1 LEIRPPTSTS
11 QGIEPL
17 AGFAPIQRIAH
28 YGAMNDQSRG
38 WAEQMST
45 GLAVVDGMLRVQWI
59 NPALAE
65 LLGLGLRHAQGQS
78 LTALLQDSGVA
89 QQAARSLAEQRSV
102 QCRGVVLSGMHSGG
116 QRVDVSLQPLD
127 AASLLVEVHALADSA
142 PVVSP
147 LSATLRGF
155 AHEVKNPLAGL
166 RGAAQLLQRRLDD
179 ADMQALA
186 GLVIAEADRLAALAN
201 RLLHHDG
208 APHLGAVNLHQLLER
223 LSDLIQAEPSPPRL
237 RHDYDPSLPDVHGDA
252 DRLQQVMLNLARN
265 AIEAGAQTLTLR
277 SRVEHGV
284 RLGERMFRSALR
296 MDVIDDGPGV
306 PAALR
311 DTLFEP
317 LVSGRA
323 DGTGLGLAL
332 SREIA
337 HEHGG
342 ELRYVSR
349 PGETV
354 FSLYLPLPPRSTATA
369 SAGRSDG

>member
-1 LEIRPPTSTS
+1 MSEW
-11 QGIEPL
+11 
-17 AGFAPIQRIAH
+17 H
-28 YGAMNDQSRG
+28 SRG

-45 GLAVVDGMLRVQWI
+45 GLAVVDGQLRVQWI

-65 LLGLGLRHAQGQS
+65 WLGLGLRHAQGQP
-78 LTALLQDSGVA
+78 LAGLLRDPGVA
-89 QQAARSLAEQRSV
+89 EQAARSLAGQRSV
-102 QCRGVVLSGMHSGG
+102 QCRGVPLPGARGG
-116 QRVDVSLQPLD
+116 GPRMDVALQPLED
-127 AASLLVEVHALADSA
+127 GHLLVEVHVLAESL
-142 PVVSP
+142 PGVSP

-179 ADMQALA
+179 ADLQALA
-186 GLVIAEADRLAALAN
+186 GMVIVEADRLAALAN
-201 RLLHHDG
+201 RLLRHDG
-208 APHLGAVNLHQLLER
+208 APQWGPVNLHRLLEH
-223 LSDLIQAEPSPPRL
+223 LCDLIQAEPAPPRL

-252 DRLQQVMLNLARN
+252 DQLLQVMLNLARN
-265 AIEAGAQTLTLR
+265 AIEAGAKTLTLR

-284 RLGERMFRSALR
+284 RLGEGMLRSALR
-296 MDVIDDGPGV
+296 LDVIDDGPGV
-306 PAALR
+306 PVALA

-337 HEHGG
+337 HDHGG

-354 FSLYLPLPPRSTATA
+354 FSLYLPLPPRAA
-369 SAGRSDG
+369 SSGRADG

>member
-1 LEIRPPTSTS
+1 MEFCPQYLVRFARCAT
-11 QGIEPL
+11 GI
-17 AGFAPIQRIAH
+17 APNRRIAH
-28 YGAMNDQSRG
+28 YGAMREQSLQ

-45 GLAVVDGMLRVQWI
+45 GLALVDGQLRVQWI

-65 LLGLGLRHAQGQS
+65 LLGLGLRHAQGQF
-78 LTALLQDSGVA
+78 LAGLLPDTRVA
-89 QQAARSLAEQRSV
+89 EQAARCLAEQRTV
-102 QCRGVVLSGMHSGG
+102 QCRGVALSGMQSDGL
-116 QRVDVSLQPLD
+116 RADVSLQPLD
-127 AASLLVEVHALADSA
+127 AESVLVEVHALAESA
-142 PVVSP
+142 PTVSP

-186 GLVIAEADRLAALAN
+186 GMVISEADRLAALAN

-208 APHLGAVNLHQLLER
+208 APQLGAVNLHQLLER
-223 LSDLIQAEPSPPRL
+223 LGDLIQAEPSPPHL

-252 DRLQQVMLNLARN
+252 DRLLQVMLNLARN
-265 AIEAGAQTLTLR
+265 AIEAGARTLTLR

-284 RLGERMFRSALR
+284 RVGDRMLRSALR
-296 MDVIDDGPGV
+296 LDVLDDGPGV
-306 PAALR
+306 PSALR

-323 DGTGLGLAL
+323 DGTGLGLAI

-354 FSLYLPLPPRSTATA
+354 FSLYLPLPPRVSAA
-369 SAGRSDG
+369 SGKNDG